1 MFATVAVFKWILRRL
16 KLVNITD
23 SGRETSLPI
32 WHLGCDTV
40 LIFTVLDG
48 YFLPSVL
55 WRCWLGGRKG
65 IRPVKNLEWWGTG
78 MVICL
83 ERGANLHMAQ
93 LMPLPLT
100 VSCSS
105 KIQIGFTLLVA
116 AHLGSPGKRAVKR
129 CVCVCD
135 GYFTLCQ
142 RAWLLVAGWLDTEP
156 GQRPTASVAA
166 WIVVSLLRP
175 QTCALDSASWRRS
188 WCRCQ
193 RCDCSSETTGPTDTR
208 TQPAATVQACQF
220 YATF

>member
-40 LIFTVLDG
+40 LIFTVL
-48 YFLPSVL
+48 
-55 WRCWLGGRKG
+55 
-65 IRPVKNLEWWGTG
+65 
-78 MVICL
+78 
-83 ERGANLHMAQ
+83 
-93 LMPLPLT
+93 
-100 VSCSS
+100 
-105 KIQIGFTLLVA
+105 
-116 AHLGSPGKRAVKR
+116 
-129 CVCVCD
+129 D

-208 TQPAATVQACQF
+208 TQPAAAVQACQF
-220 YATF
+220 YATFSKICGLYKHQTCGGNMQKSLSSMEWT